1 VNSAASLAAG
11 LPVGRLSARCLVL
24 AAYLV
29 PAAAV
34 WAVLGVGLLALT
46 AAVPLAGVA
55 LVLAAIYGCCYGVAE
70 VAGLGRLAVPGRRW
84 QVPVSMMIDASPWR
98 RVLVWGAL
106 LGPGFATRN
115 PYAGFGLLPIA
126 VAATVAL
133 RPGAGVALAVAI
145 GLAHGGARAAALLRD
160 IAGGQPA
167 VRPDAT
173 GQLELL
179 LRTVYWR
186 RLDGAVLLAV
196 AVAATAASA
205 SHFLT

>member
-1 VNSAASLAAG
+1 M
-11 LPVGRLSARCLVL
+11 LPAV
-24 AAYLV
+24 
-29 PAAAV
+29 AV
-34 WAVLGVGLLALT
+34 WTVLGAGLLALT
-46 AAVPLAGVA
+46 TVLSLAGMALAGFA

-84 QVPVSMMIDASPWR
+84 QVPQSMLIDASPWR
-98 RVLVWGAL
+98 RVLVWGAV

-126 VAATVAL
+126 VAAMAASQ
-133 RPGAGVALAVAI
+133 PAAGVVLAAVI
-145 GLAHGGARAAALLRD
+145 GLTHGGARATALLRD
-160 IAGGQPA
+160 IASGQQA
-167 VRPDAT
+167 AAPDAS

-186 RLDGAVLLAV
+186 RLDGVMLLAV
-196 AVAATAASA
+196 AVMATAASV